1 MTHSPPD
8 LRQVASTTTDE
19 PATQV
24 DTTDAP
30 KSRPEPPPIIVGRVE
45 GVTMFAKGTPLIC
58 ILQMPLPGVV
68 IFVHG
73 VNSEGEWFD
82 AAEEGL
88 CKGLN
93 RRIGRLDDQLMYHG

>member
-1 MTHSPPD
+1 MTNSILNPKPIADGSDKEPSSQRDPP
-8 LRQVASTTTDE
+8 ASS
-19 PATQV
+19 A
-24 DTTDAP
+24 
-30 KSRPEPPPIIVGRVE
+30 SRPKPPPIIVGRVE

-58 ILQMPLPGVV
+58 IRQMPLPGVV